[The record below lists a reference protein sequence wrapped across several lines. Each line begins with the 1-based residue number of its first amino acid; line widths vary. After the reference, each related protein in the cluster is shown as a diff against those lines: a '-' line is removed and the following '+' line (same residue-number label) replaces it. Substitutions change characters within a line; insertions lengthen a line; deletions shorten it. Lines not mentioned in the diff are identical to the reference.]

1 MADDRERLILEMSAD
16 LKRFEKGLDRATAV
30 SEKRL
35 SQIERRFE
43 KAGRKMG
50 DSFSLGASNI
60 NQAIAAIAVGAAI
73 REVVQYGDAWTA
85 AKNKLAAAGVPMDQV
100 NGKQRELVRLAN
112 ETRSSLESTVDLYAK
127 LTRATEAL
135 GASET
140 QVARATET
148 VNKGFKAGGAAA
160 SEQAS
165 GILQL
170 GQALSS
176 GILQG
181 DELRS
186 LRENAPLIAQ
196 AIAAEFQTTVGGLKD
211 LGAEGKLTADRVF
224 GAILAGSAAI
234 DAQFART
241 TPTIADSFTILRNS
255 ATQFIGELDR
265 ATGASVALAGFIQTV
280 AENLD
285 LLAAAAVVTA
295 SVVGGV
301 LAGQAVVSLIAGLR
315 AAAVGA
321 GLTSASFA
329 AMGVR
334 ATLAAGSVT
343 ALKAALA
350 FFGGPIGLAVT
361 GVAIA
366 FGLLTANAAAAKL
379 QAQQMADALD
389 QQAAAAG
396 LSADT
401 TTTLAEEI
409 ASTQSWAAGLTGQT
423 HLLADAHY
431 RAAAGAKAQAIEEAR
446 LRLQT
451 ANETLGTAR
460 ESLGNRTRNERLRP
474 LADYGRNP
482 AMALAGIVTG
492 AYGGGAGA
500 ERRAARSQEYAD
512 LRRSTAIVLTETK
525 NLRDLMS
532 AGLDDQR
539 FQPPRFTNTA
549 PGGKP
554 DGGGGRD
561 KGDSAE
567 EAARK
572 ARAEADQLASITAAN
587 AIQIAQFRRD
597 TDALAVLERQE
608 MLRERINALMSAGL
622 SEAAATAAATEDQA
636 AYDAARLE
644 SIARVVADRQAE
656 VDLAVATTA
665 EDVEQVRALTEKAEK
680 AARVRQYQEDGL
692 SLAEA
697 ETKALADQ
705 VRLEEAR
712 IEARA
717 RFSRQAGEDHRQR
730 LLELQGETAAADRLA
745 RAREVENRARSYRSE
760 GGMSAA
766 DADARARGEVMAE
779 TRAAAQGAFRDAF
792 RNGVLEAVRSG
803 DLVAAAGEF
812 ALNASQILT
821 DKVLNAGADALFE
834 ILSNQFPNLFDLGQE
849 LAADATTATT
859 LSTAITTAGSAAAG
873 AMGTGVVTGATTS
886 APVLSAAL
894 TAGAVSAAAI
904 MGTAIATAGAQAAA
918 AMAAAITAGQ
928 GGGEAASAIATA
940 FAGARASG
948 GPVRYHMRN
957 EKGPEPFVPTSAG
970 VIFSNQAM
978 RGLASLGNVA
988 AQGGGMGGDVH
999 VEVVNA
1005 TGVPATVKQE
1015 RTAAGGTKI
1024 TLEPMFEKGIEGA
1037 GRSGALRRAAR
1048 MSPSPVKRG

>member
-1 MADDRERLILEMSAD
+1 MADDIERLILEMSTD
-16 LKRFEKGLDRATAV
+16 LKRFEKGLDRATSV
-30 SEKRL
+30 GEKRL

-43 KAGRKMG
+43 KSGQNMARSMG
-50 DSFSLGASNI
+50 GAATNI
-60 NQAIAAIAVGAAI
+60 NRAIAGIAVGAAI
-73 REVVQYGDAWTA
+73 REVQQYADAWTA

-100 NGKQRELVRLAN
+100 NGKQRELVALAN

-135 GASET
+135 GANQT

-176 GILQG
+176 GLLQG

-196 AIAAEFQTTVGGLKD
+196 AIAAEFQTTVGGLKV

-241 TPTIADSFTILRNS
+241 TPTIADSFTILRNE
-255 ATQFIGELDR
+255 ATQFVGELDR
-265 ATGASVALAGFIQTV
+265 ATGASAALAAFIIHV
-280 AENLD
+280 SDNLD
-285 LLAAAAVVTA
+285 ILVAAAVIAA
-295 SVVGGV
+295 SVLGGV
-301 LAGQAVVSLIAGLR
+301 LAGQAVVALIAGLTK
-315 AAAVGA
+315 AAVGA
-321 GLTSASFA
+321 GLTSASFS

-334 ATLAAGSVT
+334 ATLAAGGVN

-366 FGLLTANAAAAKL
+366 FGLLTANAAAARL
-379 QAQQMADALD
+379 EAQQMTDALD

-409 ASTQSWAAGLTGQT
+409 AATQTWAAGLTGQT

-446 LRLQT
+446 LRLAA
-451 ANETLGTAR
+451 ANETLG
-460 ESLGNRTRNERLRP
+460 ENRNRLNDRVRNERLRP
-474 LADYGRNP
+474 LADIGRNP
-482 AMALAGIVTG
+482 ATGLALLATG
-492 AYGGGAGA
+492 AYGAGGGAEG
-500 ERRAARSQEYAD
+500 RAARSQEYAD
-512 LRRSTAIVLTETK
+512 LRRSTAIVVAETR
-525 NLRDLMS
+525 NLRDLMG
-532 AGLDDQR
+532 ARLEDPR
-539 FQPPRFTNTA
+539 FQPPTFRNTA
-549 PGGKP
+549 PPATGGK
-554 DGGGGRD
+554 GKD

-572 ARAEADQLASITAAN
+572 ARAAADQLASIAAAN

-608 MLRERINALMSAGL
+608 MLRERINALMGAGL
-622 SEAAATAAATEDQA
+622 SEAAATTAATEDQA
-636 AYDAARLE
+636 AYDAARAE
-644 SIARVVADRQAE
+644 SIARVVAERQAE
-656 VDLAVATTA
+656 VDLAVATTN
-665 EDVEQVRALTEKAEK
+665 EDVEQVRTLTAKAEL
-680 AARVRQYQEDGL
+680 AAAVRRYQEDGL

-697 ETKALADQ
+697 ETKALADH

-712 IEARA
+712 IEARV
-717 RFSRQAGEDHRQR
+717 RFMAEAGKDHRQR
-730 LLELQGETAAADRLA
+730 LLDLQGETAAAERLA
-745 RAREVENRARSYRSE
+745 RAREVENRSRRYRDE
-760 GGMSAA
+760 GGMSAGE
-766 DADARARGEVMAE
+766 ADARARSEVVAE

-821 DKVLNAGADALFE
+821 DKVLNAGADALFD
-834 ILSNQFPNLFDLGQE
+834 ILSKQFPNLFDLGQE
-849 LAADATTATT
+849 LLADTTAATTM
-859 LSTAITTAGSAAAG
+859 STAITTSGAAAAG
-873 AMGTGVVTGATTS
+873 AMGTGIA
-886 APVLSAAL
+886 
-894 TAGAVSAAAI
+894 TAGATAGGILSASLSAGAVPAAAI
-904 MGTAIATAGAQAAA
+904 IGTAIATAGAQAAA
-918 AMAAAITAGQ
+918 AMAAAIGAAQ
-928 GGGEAASAIATA
+928 GGGQAATAIATA

-978 RGLASLGNVA
+978 RGLASLGNMA
-988 AQGGGMGGDVH
+988 SQGGGMGGDVN

-1015 RTAAGGTKI
+1015 RTSNGGTKI
-1024 TLEPMFEKGIEGA
+1024 TLEPMFEKGLEGA
-1037 GRSGALRRAAR
+1037 GRSGALKRAAR
-1048 MSPSPVKRG
+1048 MSPSPTKRG